1 MTQNQSTILVN
12 NPTTKK
18 AMAILGKFAEKEL
31 AYKKA
36 EKEAKAATELIKEA
50 MIAGGV
56 DKVTIDIPGF
66 TGYITLA
73 ERTNYRAEGDFL
85 EDSWQAIID
94 LLMSNN
100 ILGFDGV
107 GFAERLQYLK
117 PALDTDKVKAQHTL
131 TGQLPVG
138 VVESKTQ
145 YITKKFK
152 AVE

>member
-1 MTQNQSTILVN
+1 MTQNQTNQLVK
-12 NPTTKK
+12 NPNTKK
-18 AMAILGKFAEKEL
+18 AIAVLQKFAAVE
-31 AYKKA
+31 ANYKAA
-36 EKEAKAATELIKEA
+36 EKEAKAATELIKQA
-50 MIAGGV
+50 MIDAGVPRIEV
-56 DKVTIDIPGF
+56 DLPDL

-73 ERTNYRAEGDFL
+73 ERTNYKAE
-85 EDSWQAIID
+85 D
-94 LLMSNN
+94 LSE
-100 ILGFDGV
+100 V
-107 GFAERLQYLK
+107 PEEYTK

>member
-1 MTQNQSTILVN
+1 MTANQTNQLVK
-12 NPTTKK
+12 NPNTKK
-18 AMAILGKFAEKEL
+18 AIAVLQKFAAVE
-31 AYKKA
+31 ANYKAA
-36 EKEAKAATELIKEA
+36 EKEAKQATELIKQA
-50 MIAGGV
+50 MIDAGVPRIEV
-56 DKVTIDIPGF
+56 DLPDL

-73 ERTNYRAEGDFL
+73 ERTNYKAE
-85 EDSWQAIID
+85 D
-94 LLMSNN
+94 LSEVPEE
-100 ILGFDGV
+100 FT
-107 GFAERLQYLK
+107 K